1 MKRKIVVVSA
11 LLTSLLICFAG
22 YKLVERNVI
31 IDIFESVMER
41 YEEVYR
47 IAYGVGVK
55 FNKEEIKDENGKQY
69 FVLQEE
75 KYTSVED
82 IKNLLE
88 SVLTQ
93 GYINDGMHWVIGKP
107 NAFYKEIADVLCIA
121 HADVIG
127 LGIPTEICS
136 IESKDDNKIVLIATN
151 GERLYQLT
159 LLKIENQWFIDDIV
173 FGEKG
178 KFGGD

>member
-1 MKRKIVVVSA
+1 MLFIHVYQAKYYA
-11 LLTSLLICFAG
+11 
-22 YKLVERNVI
+22 
-31 IDIFESVMER
+31 
-41 YEEVYR
+41 EEV
-47 IAYGVGVK
+47 
-55 FNKEEIKDENGKQY
+55 KDKNGYSY
-69 FVLQEE
+69 FILQEE
-75 KYTSVED
+75 NYINVED
-82 IKNLLE
+82 IRNLME
-88 SVLTQ
+88 STFSQ
-93 GYINDGMHWVIGKP
+93 RYINDGMHWVIRKP

-178 KFGGD
+178 KLGGD